1 MDVRFINPFLNGT
14 VSVLKTMAFVEPKA
28 GKPFLKKD
36 SLARGDV
43 GDHRPDRRCPR
54 IARAELQ

>member
-14 VSVLKTMAFVEPKA
+14 VQVLKTMAFVEPRA

-36 SLARGDV
+36 SLARGTSR
-43 GDHRPDRRCPR
+43 GSS
-54 IARAELQ
+54 A

>member
-14 VSVLKTMAFVEPKA
+14 VHVLKTMAFVEPKA
-28 GKPFLKKD
+28 GKLDRPGRHL
-36 SLARGDV
+36 
-43 GDHRPDRRCPR
+43 GDHRPDRGGTG